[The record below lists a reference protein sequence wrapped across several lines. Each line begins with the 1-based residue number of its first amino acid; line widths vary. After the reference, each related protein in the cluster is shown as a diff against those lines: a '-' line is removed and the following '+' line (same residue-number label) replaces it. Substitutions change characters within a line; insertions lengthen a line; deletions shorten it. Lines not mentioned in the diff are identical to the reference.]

1 MAFTAYPAAGD
12 DLTAAT
18 LQSLISELRPIFVR
32 KVSDETVN
40 NSAVLQNDDELVAAV
55 VANATYEVFLRLI
68 VNSGTTPDFKYT
80 FTAPSGAT
88 GSAQLYTGSNP
99 DTAASSLQG
108 PASITA
114 TGAASG
120 VGADQVILVQ
130 GILIVSST
138 SGNLQFQWA
147 QNTANASNSSVKAN
161 SYLLL
166 RRVA

>member
-1 MAFTAYPAAGD
+1 
-12 DLTAAT
+12 
-18 LQSLISELRPIFVR
+18 
-32 KVSDETVN
+32 
-40 NSAVLQNDDELVAAV
+40 
-55 VANATYEVFLRLI
+55 
-68 VNSGTTPDFKYT
+68 
-80 FTAPSGAT
+80 
-88 GSAQLYTGSNP
+88 
-99 DTAASSLQG
+99 
-108 PASITA
+108 
-114 TGAASG
+114 

>member
-1 MAFTAYPAAGD
+1 MAFTAYPAAGE

-32 KVSDETVN
+32 KASDETVN
-40 NSAVLQNDDELVAAV
+40 NTATLQNDDELVAAV
-55 VANATYEVFLRLI
+55 LANATYEVFLRLI
-68 VNSGTTPDFKYT
+68 VNSGTTPDFKYA
-80 FTAPSGAT
+80 FTVPASAT

-120 VGADQVILVQ
+120 VGADQVIIVQ
-130 GILIVSST
+130 GILIVAAT
-138 SGNLQFQWA
+138 PGNLQFQWA
-147 QNTANASNSSVKAN
+147 QNTATVANSSVKAN
-161 SYLLL
+161 SYLKLQ
-166 RRVA
+166 RVA